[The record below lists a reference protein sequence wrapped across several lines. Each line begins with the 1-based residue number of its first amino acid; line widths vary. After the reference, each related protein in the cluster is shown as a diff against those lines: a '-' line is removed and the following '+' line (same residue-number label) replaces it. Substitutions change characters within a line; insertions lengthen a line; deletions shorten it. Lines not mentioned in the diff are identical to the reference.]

1 MRKTVIPAV
10 AALTLLTTPVP
21 ASAKIDNEAVAAIVN
36 STPTVVEQNTG
47 SGQCRPNV
55 ICIWSEI
62 NYTGSKMEYMPSSG
76 CIQAL
81 TGATR
86 PGARSIINNSK
97 RRMMLFAEP
106 SCPSRLDDR
115 DRAGSEVGREPLSR
129 TSCNNVND
137 ELSLMQHS

>member
-10 AALTLLTTPVP
+10 AALTLLATPVP
-21 ASAKIDNEAVAAIVN
+21 ASAKIDNEAVASIVN
-36 STPTVVEQNTG
+36 STPTVVEQNTR
-47 SGQCRPNV
+47 SGQCRPNA

-62 NYTGSKMEYMPSSG
+62 NYTGSKMEYLPSSG

-81 TGATR
+81 TGSTR

-106 SCPSRLDDR
+106 SCPQDWMIVIEPGQKL
-115 DRAGSEVGREPLSR
+115 AEKPFREP
-129 TSCNNVND
+129 
-137 ELSLMQHS
+137 HSIMSMTIYR